1 MNEALL
7 IHNLTKRYKNKIA
20 LNDFS
25 MEIMPGE
32 IVALIGEN
40 GAGKTTL
47 LNSICG
53 FIRPTSG
60 SISFKG
66 ISSEEEKALDKIGVL
81 IEPNFLDYL
90 TAEENLQYLS
100 VLSED
105 KKNNALIERLLQKT
119 ELSDSK
125 KNESKNILFW
135 HETKIGIVSKL
146 VDRCGIIDIR

>member
-125 KNESKNILFW
+125 KRK
-135 HETKIGIVSKL
+135 
-146 VDRCGIIDIR
+146 

>member
-1 MNEALL
+1 MNEALS

-53 FIRPTSG
+53 FIRPNSG

-66 ISSEEEKALDKIGVL
+66 ISSEEEK
-81 IEPNFLDYL
+81 
-90 TAEENLQYLS
+90 
-100 VLSED
+100 
-105 KKNNALIERLLQKT
+105 
-119 ELSDSK
+119 
-125 KNESKNILFW
+125 
-135 HETKIGIVSKL
+135 H
-146 VDRCGIIDIR
+146 

>member
-66 ISSEEEKALDKIGVL
+66 ISSEEEKALDKIGV
-81 IEPNFLDYL
+81 
-90 TAEENLQYLS
+90 
-100 VLSED
+100 
-105 KKNNALIERLLQKT
+105 
-119 ELSDSK
+119 
-125 KNESKNILFW
+125 
-135 HETKIGIVSKL
+135 
-146 VDRCGIIDIR
+146 